1 MPTDLT
7 HLVQFLQ
14 TAYTILLGLALG
26 EALKQF
32 VPDGDQPIKTD
43 RLPLLLA
50 FLFMVFP
57 FFHGMSRYLYTTY
70 LTHPEPKLGPVAGH
84 VMLDGL
90 VFMILAGLF
99 FVLSRSL
106 SESHWRRF
114 YGFLLAL
121 LAVDSVWILTCLSF
135 GADFLPWLWLN
146 VALAL
151 VLTFGL
157 LRVWPEKSRK
167 PLWICAGTTFCTTIV
182 SYFWLSGFYFPG

>member
-1 MPTDLT
+1 MASDLT

-32 VPDGDQPIKTD
+32 VPDGDQPIKRD

-50 FLFMVFP
+50 FLSMVFP
-57 FFHGMSRYLYTTY
+57 FFHGMSRYFYTVY
-70 LTHPEPKLGPVAGH
+70 VAHPEPELGPVAGH
-84 VMLDGL
+84 VMFDGL
-90 VFMILAGLF
+90 IFMTLAGFF

-121 LAVDSVWILTCLSF
+121 LAIDSLWIFVCFSF
-135 GADFLPWLWLN
+135 GVNFLPWLWLN
-146 VALAL
+146 L
-151 VLTFGL
+151 VLAVVLTLSL
-157 LRVWPEKSRK
+157 LHVWPEKSRK
-167 PLWICAGTTFCTTIV
+167 PLWICAVATFCTTVI
-182 SYFWLSGFYFPG
+182 SYVWMSEFYFP